1 MIEKIRK
8 KLLVTNQSNK
18 VAVINELIKKINS
31 LDGENRDLFIV
42 NIISADIAII
52 LTYNLAQHNEN
63 LQRSILVCWEILSEH
78 EYFYKNN
85 VATSVIMKIIETGS
99 FLGRNEI
106 TEQPIL
112 KIMTHTLSLIFYRA
126 QKLKFPLRIIEY
138 FDPLFTFID
147 SLNIKAPVS
156 NAAKIVS
163 AGNLFFTVL
172 SGVDFA
178 TISLDRLLMIQTFY
192 KDILDVISKI
202 IMAQENNEPKE
213 SFNILF
219 KTVVN
224 ICCTGINVTNED
236 TGTLSSDSE
245 DSYASNCN
253 ERLEIFKSILDI
265 TCKTMLQIVIPNFK
279 EIDESSD
286 EFEDFLKPFVTSL
299 TVLYEER
306 KNTDRVKKFSLD
318 LSIQGYL
325 KYFLEKIKNQSLI
338 DSRNS
343 ICKCLA
349 YVLTDLANNNLSM
362 DQWQDG
368 LRAFCKFIFN
378 GLISYAES
386 GKLTSDSAS
395 ADAVL
400 FCIYFHYHATADSQM
415 IEVISQMPLT
425 QKILKLSVE
434 NLPQVPTVQIIWFL
448 TSVWMLE
455 RKTGDSDKCLPDALA
470 HLIEILEKVGVE
482 KCYICYPALV
492 VTALQNSIFP
502 REIQHQVVKLWLKTD
517 GDVHA
522 LVDASHRHVVVGSLI
537 NALKTGTKDVVERA
551 CKDLI
556 KIAKDNNPNYDFM
569 QIVWQEIPRVL
580 ITYKKENE
588 HNLEGFLNLA
598 NKLSTDEFPVDLA
611 IQCVGSFIKIF
622 SRDDVEVDLNIKN
635 LLITLTNK
643 MFLVASAAN
652 DSRVVPSNITDKDI
666 LNKIR
671 NQAFQDSN
679 DDLSAACFKCLA
691 NIFAN
696 LVQFSTKPPQPLSV
710 TSTELINALS
720 KDTFVSTEAMMFLNI
735 IFMSQKNFRDYLIID
750 FCQQNVEEDLYE
762 IFYSMIQI
770 HNNAVPVKWKFTF
783 NCLTNFL
790 IFIKLNYPT
799 ALYSC
804 CDDMTIHLTIIRTI
818 DNNYAQAEFFKFVNL
833 WLEHGLQSHSSFVD
847 GTFKLNR
854 MKEYSQDNFKFE
866 CTFEKALKQLK
877 THIEKL
883 DPSNDIPVI
892 ILKNLKHKISLLV

>member
-1 MIEKIRK
+1 MIEEIRK
-8 KLLVTNQSNK
+8 KLLLTNQSKK
-18 VAVINELIKKINS
+18 VAVINQLIKKINS
-31 LDGENRDLFIV
+31 LDGETRALSIV

-52 LTYNLAQHNEN
+52 LTYNLAQNNEN
-63 LQRSILVCWEILSEH
+63 LQRSILVCWEMLSEH

-99 FLGRNEI
+99 FLARNAI

-112 KIMTHTLSLIFYRA
+112 KIMAHTLSLIFYRA
-126 QKLKFPLRIIEY
+126 QKFKFPLRIIEY
-138 FDPLFTFID
+138 IDQLFIFID
-147 SLNIKAPVS
+147 SLNIKALVS
-156 NAAKIVS
+156 DAAKIVS
-163 AGNLFFTVL
+163 VGNLFFTIL

-192 KDILDVISKI
+192 KDILNVISKI
-202 IMAQENNEPKE
+202 IKLEKNNKAKE
-213 SFNILF
+213 SFNFLF
-219 KTVVN
+219 KTAVN

-236 TGTLSSDSE
+236 TGSLSSDSE
-245 DSYASNCN
+245 DSCASNCH

-299 TVLYEER
+299 TVLYQEK

-349 YVLTDLANNNLSM
+349 YILTDLANNNLSM

-368 LRAFCKFIFN
+368 PRAFCKFIFN

-386 GKLTSDSAS
+386 GKLTSDSAC

-415 IEVISQMPLT
+415 IEVISRIPLT

-448 TSVWMLE
+448 ISVWMLE

-492 VTALQNSIFP
+492 VTVLQNSIFP

-569 QIVWQEIPRVL
+569 QIVWQEVPHVL

-598 NKLSTDEFPVDLA
+598 NKLSTDKFPVDLA

-622 SRDDVEVDLNIKN
+622 SSDAEVNLNIKN

-652 DSRVVPSNITDKDI
+652 DSRVVPSNITDRDI

-671 NQAFQDSN
+671 NQAFQNPN

-696 LVQFSTKPPQPLSV
+696 LIQFSMKPPQPLSV

-720 KDTFVSTEAMMFLNI
+720 KDTFVSIEVMMFLNI
-735 IFMSQKNFRDYLIID
+735 IFMSQKNFRDYAIID
-750 FCQQNVEEDLYE
+750 FCQENVEEDLYD
-762 IFYSMIQI
+762 IFYTMIQT

-783 NCLTNFL
+783 NYFA
-790 IFIKLNYPT
+790 IRLNQ
-799 ALYSC
+799 
-804 CDDMTIHLTIIRTI
+804 HLR
-818 DNNYAQAEFFKFVNL
+818 
-833 WLEHGLQSHSSFVD
+833 
-847 GTFKLNR
+847 
-854 MKEYSQDNFKFE
+854 
-866 CTFEKALKQLK
+866 C
-877 THIEKL
+877 
-883 DPSNDIPVI
+883 
-892 ILKNLKHKISLLV
+892 KNE